1 MERSTY
7 KSSYLLLP
15 VLVFFF
21 SVNACLVVCTDL
33 LQGLKAKAASQAQAA
48 WAQVY
53 WVRRGQLYEE
63 RTWQDDWAI
72 FTAKYSV
79 EYCRVKLQA
88 KERKDTAAF
97 IDRLEEDI
105 RKQEERARNTRAR
118 RAHAA
123 KTFRG
128 HALEP

>member
-1 MERSTY
+1 MKDKFTQFAIVAMFLSTTLGASLY
-7 KSSYLLLP
+7 LCSDFLDEIRASSL
-15 VLVFFF
+15 
-21 SVNACLVVCTDL
+21 
-33 LQGLKAKAASQAQAA
+33 SQKRAA

-63 RTWQDDWAI
+63 RTWQDDWNT

-79 EYCRVKLQA
+79 EYCRVKLQ
-88 KERKDTAAF
+88 RKDTAEF

-105 RKQEERARNTRAR
+105 RKQEEIARTARAR

-123 KTFRG
+123 ETFRG